1 MLHVP
6 MERFMPSVF
15 RVPLARFMGT
25 LITRSRKRRQA
36 EKKHLTMKDLY
47 NQLVSD
53 TQAYL
58 KTRYQLL
65 QVRSIE
71 QTSQLLGLIITL
83 FAMTAIVVIGL
94 IFLAIALAAWLE
106 QWLPMWASYLV
117 IAGAM
122 LLIALGLFWGR
133 RLWFVRPIE
142 KHLGELV
149 TTDNRPLNLQ
159 KQSLE
164 NQATMQ
170 QELLQRDINAIRQE
184 WSLVERVLKIIKS
197 IIS

>member
-1 MLHVP
+1 
-6 MERFMPSVF
+6 
-15 RVPLARFMGT
+15 
-25 LITRSRKRRQA
+25 
-36 EKKHLTMKDLY
+36 MKDFY

-58 KTRYQLL
+58 KTQYQLL

-83 FAMTAIVVIGL
+83 FAITAIVVVGL

-122 LLIALGLFWGR
+122 LLIALGVLWGR
-133 RLWFVRPIE
+133 RLWFIRPIE
-142 KHLGELV
+142 KHLGEVIL
-149 TTDNRPLNLQ
+149 DNSHPLKKQ
-159 KQSLE
+159 KQALDS
-164 NQATMQ
+164 QSTMQ
-170 QELLQRDINAIRQE
+170 RELLERDLAEVRRDWSQVQHLFSLLRDIF
-184 WSLVERVLKIIKS
+184 SPKD
-197 IIS
+197 

>member
-1 MLHVP
+1 MNP
-6 MERFMPSVF
+6 
-15 RVPLARFMGT
+15 T
-25 LITRSRKRRQA
+25 
-36 EKKHLTMKDLY
+36 LY
-47 NQLVSD
+47 NQLLSD

-58 KTRYQLL
+58 KTQYQLL

-106 QWLPMWASYLV
+106 QWLPMWASYLL
-117 IAGAM
+117 IAGTM
-122 LLIALGLFWGR
+122 LLIALGVLCGR

-142 KHLGELV
+142 KHLGEVVL
-149 TTDNRPLNLQ
+149 DNPQPLKKQ

-164 NQATMQ
+164 NQSSMQ
-170 QELLQRDINAIRQE
+170 RELLERDVAEIQRDWSQVQQIWQMIRGLLAGG
-184 WSLVERVLKIIKS
+184 SDKDVR
-197 IIS
+197 

>member
-1 MLHVP
+1 
-6 MERFMPSVF
+6 
-15 RVPLARFMGT
+15 
-25 LITRSRKRRQA
+25 
-36 EKKHLTMKDLY
+36 MKDFY

-58 KTRYQLL
+58 KTQYQLL

-71 QTSQLLGLIITL
+71 QTRQLLGLIITL

-122 LLIALGLFWGR
+122 LLIALGVFWGR

-142 KHLGELV
+142 KHLGEVIL
-149 TTDNRPLNLQ
+149 DNPQSLKKQ
-159 KQSLE
+159 KQALDS
-164 NQATMQ
+164 QSSMQ
-170 QELLQRDINAIRQE
+170 RELLERDMAEVRRDWTQVQQIWQMIRGLLTNANNKD
-184 WSLVERVLKIIKS
+184 V
-197 IIS
+197 

>member
-1 MLHVP
+1 
-6 MERFMPSVF
+6 
-15 RVPLARFMGT
+15 
-25 LITRSRKRRQA
+25 
-36 EKKHLTMKDLY
+36 MKDFY
-47 NQLVSD
+47 NQLLSD
-53 TQAYL
+53 TQAYI
-58 KTRYQLL
+58 KTQYQLL

-122 LLIALGLFWGR
+122 LLIALGVLWGR

-142 KHLGELV
+142 KHLGEVIL
-149 TTDNRPLNLQ
+149 DNPQSLKKQ
-159 KQSLE
+159 KQALDS
-164 NQATMQ
+164 QSTMQ
-170 QELLQRDINAIRQE
+170 RELLERDLAEVRRDWSQVQHLFSLLRDIFSPKE
-184 WSLVERVLKIIKS
+184 
-197 IIS
+197 

>member
-1 MLHVP
+1 
-6 MERFMPSVF
+6 
-15 RVPLARFMGT
+15 
-25 LITRSRKRRQA
+25 
-36 EKKHLTMKDLY
+36 MKDFY
-47 NQLVSD
+47 NQLLSD

-58 KTRYQLL
+58 KTQYQLL

-83 FAMTAIVVIGL
+83 FAITAIVVVGL

-122 LLIALGLFWGR
+122 LLIALGVFWGR

-142 KHLGELV
+142 KHLGEVIL
-149 TTDNRPLNLQ
+149 DNPQPLK
-159 KQSLE
+159 KQRQAIE
-164 NQATMQ
+164 NQSAMQ
-170 QELLQRDINAIRQE
+170 RELLERDMAEIRRD
-184 WSLVERVLKIIKS
+184 WSQVQQIWQMIQGLF
-197 IIS
+197 

>member
-1 MLHVP
+1 
-6 MERFMPSVF
+6 
-15 RVPLARFMGT
+15 
-25 LITRSRKRRQA
+25 
-36 EKKHLTMKDLY
+36 MKDFY
-47 NQLVSD
+47 NQLLSD

-58 KTRYQLL
+58 KTQYQLL

-122 LLIALGLFWGR
+122 LLIALGVFLGR

-142 KHLGELV
+142 KHLGKV
-149 TTDNRPLNLQ
+149 VMDNPQPLK
-159 KQSLE
+159 KQRQAIE
-164 NQATMQ
+164 NQSAMQ
-170 QELLQRDINAIRQE
+170 RELLERDIAEIRRD
-184 WSLVERVLKIIKS
+184 WSQVQRLFSLLRDILSPKE
-197 IIS
+197 

>member
-1 MLHVP
+1 
-6 MERFMPSVF
+6 
-15 RVPLARFMGT
+15 
-25 LITRSRKRRQA
+25 
-36 EKKHLTMKDLY
+36 MKDFY
-47 NQLVSD
+47 NQLLSD

-58 KTRYQLL
+58 KTQYQLL

-83 FAMTAIVVIGL
+83 FAITAIVVVGL

-122 LLIALGLFWGR
+122 LLIASGVFWGR

-142 KHLGELV
+142 KHLGEVIL
-149 TTDNRPLNLQ
+149 NNSQPLKKQ

-164 NQATMQ
+164 NQSSMQ
-170 QELLQRDINAIRQE
+170 RELLDRDIAEIRRD
-184 WSLVERVLKIIKS
+184 WSQVQQLFSLLRDILSPKE
-197 IIS
+197 

>member
-1 MLHVP
+1 MNP
-6 MERFMPSVF
+6 
-15 RVPLARFMGT
+15 T
-25 LITRSRKRRQA
+25 
-36 EKKHLTMKDLY
+36 LY
-47 NQLVSD
+47 NQLLSD

-58 KTRYQLL
+58 KTQYQLL

-71 QTSQLLGLIITL
+71 QPRQLLGLIITL

-122 LLIALGLFWGR
+122 LLIALGVLWGK

-142 KHLGELV
+142 KHLGKVVLD
-149 TTDNRPLNLQ
+149 TPQPLK
-159 KQSLE
+159 KQRQAIE
-164 NQATMQ
+164 NQSAMQ
-170 QELLQRDINAIRQE
+170 RELLERDMAEIRRDWSQVQQLFSLLRDIL
-184 WSLVERVLKIIKS
+184 SPKG
-197 IIS
+197 

>member
-1 MLHVP
+1 
-6 MERFMPSVF
+6 
-15 RVPLARFMGT
+15 
-25 LITRSRKRRQA
+25 
-36 EKKHLTMKDLY
+36 MKDFY
-47 NQLVSD
+47 NQLLSD
-53 TQAYL
+53 TQAYI
-58 KTRYQLL
+58 KTQYQLL

-122 LLIALGLFWGR
+122 LLIALGVLCGR

-142 KHLGELV
+142 KHLGEV
-149 TTDNRPLNLQ
+149 VMDNPQSLKQQ
-159 KQSLE
+159 KQAIE
-164 NQATMQ
+164 NQSAMQ
-170 QELLQRDINAIRQE
+170 RELLERDVAEIRRD
-184 WSLVERVLKIIKS
+184 WSQVQQIWQMIRGLLKGGIDKDVR
-197 IIS
+197 